1 MIQAGLVLEG
11 GGMRGAF
18 TAGVTDF
25 FLDKGMIFSDVYGVS
40 AGSCVA
46 CSYLSKQRRRAYRV
60 MSEFLDGKDYCSWRN
75 VIKTGDMFGVD
86 FCYNV
91 IPNPLIPYDHDEY
104 AKYEG
109 RFYAVATDVDTG
121 EAAYLQVKDM
131 RTDMNAVRASSSLP
145 LVSRIVRINGKR
157 YLDGGVA
164 DSIPV
169 RRALED
175 GLKKVVV
182 VLTREDGYV
191 KKKSSTLPAL
201 AIRYR
206 KDPAFIECAR
216 NRHVNY
222 NESLD
227 AVRAGVEAGTV
238 FVLQP
243 PVPVAIKR
251 TEKDLKKLEALYQ
264 QGYDTA
270 ELYYDEMMDFLQK

>member
-25 FLDKGMIFSDVYGVS
+25 FLDKGLIFSDVYGVS
-40 AGSCVA
+40 AGSCVG

-75 VIKTGDMFGVD
+75 VRKTGDMFDVD

-91 IPNPLIPYDHDEY
+91 IPNTLIPYDYDEF

-109 RFYAVATDVDTG
+109 RFYAVATNVDTG
-121 EAAYLQVKDM
+121 EAEYLQVKDM
-131 RTDMNAVRASSSLP
+131 RTEMNYVRASSSLP
-145 LVSRIVRINGKR
+145 LVSRIVRIKGKR
-157 YLDGGVA
+157 YLDGGIA

-182 VLTREDGYV
+182 VLTREDGYT
-191 KKKSSTLPAL
+191 KKKSSTLPIL
-201 AIRYR
+201 SLRYR
-206 KDPAFIECAR
+206 HEPAFIEAAK
-216 NRHVNY
+216 NRHIVY

-227 AVRAGVEAGTV
+227 AIRAGVEAGSV

-251 TEKDLKKLEALYQ
+251 TEKDLTKLEALYQ

-270 ELYYDEMMDFLQK
+270 ELYYDQMMEFLQG

>member
-1 MIQAGLVLEG
+1 M
-11 GGMRGAF
+11 
-18 TAGVTDF
+18 
-25 FLDKGMIFSDVYGVS
+25 
-40 AGSCVA
+40 
-46 CSYLSKQRRRAYRV
+46 
-60 MSEFLDGKDYCSWRN
+60 
-75 VIKTGDMFGVD
+75 
-86 FCYNV
+86 
-91 IPNPLIPYDHDEY
+91 
-104 AKYEG
+104 
-109 RFYAVATDVDTG
+109 DTG